1 MIHGTKE
8 GRTGMQQYETLKIE
22 RAEALATVTL
32 ARPEAMNALST
43 RVVAELA
50 AMVKELQSP
59 EAAGIRC
66 VLLTGSGSKA
76 FAAGADIRELA
87 DMTGDQAAGYS
98 GAMLD
103 VTRALEQLPVPVIA
117 CVNGFA
123 LGGGLE
129 LAMACDFIYA
139 TANAKFG
146 QPEVN
151 LGLIPG
157 FGGTVRLPQLV
168 GPARAK
174 ELIYSGRAID
184 AARAFEIGL
193 VNQVFDTRE
202 EMLEAAAAT
211 GAEIAAK
218 SPAAVAQAKRTVD
231 AVAAL
236 PTAEGL
242 QLERDAFAA
251 AFGTEDARIGTRA
264 FLAKEKP
271 EFTGK

>member
-1 MIHGTKE
+1 MDE
-8 GRTGMQQYETLKIE
+8 YQALKIE
-22 RAEALATVTL
+22 RADQLATVTID
-32 ARPEAMNALST
+32 RPEALNALST
-43 RVVAELA
+43 QVVAELA
-50 AMVKELQSP
+50 RAVDELRSP

-66 VLLTGSGSKA
+66 VLLTGSGAKA
-76 FAAGADIRELA
+76 FAAGADIREMA
-87 DMTGDQAAGYS
+87 DMTEEQAAEYS
-98 GAMLD
+98 GAMQD
-103 VTRALEQLPVPVIA
+103 VTRELEQLPVPVIA

-139 TANAKFG
+139 TASARFG
-146 QPEVN
+146 QPEVG

-184 AARAFEIGL
+184 AATALQIGL

-218 SPAAVAQAKRTVD
+218 SPAAVASAKGTID
-231 AVAAL
+231 AAAAL

-242 QLERDAFAA
+242 LLEREAFAA
-251 AFGTEDARIGTRA
+251 TFGTEDARIGTRA

-271 EFTGK
+271 QFIGK

>member
-1 MIHGTKE
+1 
-8 GRTGMQQYETLKIE
+8 MQQYETLKIE

-32 ARPEAMNALST
+32 ERPEAMNALSS

-50 AMVKELQSP
+50 ELVEELRSP

-66 VLLTGSGSKA
+66 VLLTGSGGKA

-87 DMTGDQAAGYS
+87 DMTGEQAAGYS
-98 GAMLD
+98 GAMLE
-103 VTRALEQLPVPVIA
+103 VTRALEQLPMPVIA

-184 AARAFEIGL
+184 AARALEIGL

-218 SPAAVAQAKRTVD
+218 SPAAVASAKRTVD

-242 QLERDAFAA
+242 KLERDAFAG